1 MADPNQYLRLKL
13 GDANFLLP
21 GVPGFVIEPREHL
34 AVDQS
39 SAGNATAWR
48 TVQGRR
54 VPAYCLDAAL
64 RVSRH
69 PHWQRAVFLD
79 AAPQAVGLAVDEVEL
94 LPRAET
100 VIVPFIPPGSPPTR
114 VGPLFSGAWLT
125 GNRVVLV
132 FDPPAL
138 VAYLQSLGDAR

>member
-1 MADPNQYLRLKL
+1 MQ
-13 GDANFLLP
+13 
-21 GVPGFVIEPREHL
+21 
-34 AVDQS
+34 
-39 SAGNATAWR
+39 AT
-48 TVQGRR
+48 R

-69 PHWQRAVFLD
+69 ARWQRAVFLD
-79 AAPQAVGLAVDEVEL
+79 AAPQAVGLVADEVEL

-100 VIVPFIPPGSPPTR
+100 VIAPFIPPGSPPTR
-114 VGPLFSGAWLT
+114 VGPLFSGAWVT

-138 VAYLQSLGDAR
+138 VAYLQSLGEAR